1 MNPQGRGKDD
11 FVGTS
16 SSFAELASSMGV
28 PQPME
33 GLHDAGP
40 PPFLIKTYDIVED
53 PTTNHIVSW
62 SRGYNSFIVWDPQT
76 FAMSLLPRY
85 FKHSNFSSFVRQLNT
100 YGFRKVDPD
109 RWEFANEGFLR
120 GQRHLLKDI
129 RRRNTSSPQASQ
141 QALDSSVEV
150 GRFGPD
156 REIDRL
162 RRDKQ
167 VLMLELIKLR
177 QQQQNTRTFIQ
188 LIEEKLKRTEMKQR
202 NTMSFLARALQ
213 NPTFLHKLV
222 QQKDKMKELEEA
234 ISKKRRRH
242 INQGPSNFEVGE
254 VGEGELGQG
263 VLGGTFV
270 KMEPEEYG
278 SDIADLQVLELEL
291 AMDMQGQF
299 VDQNTLEGET
309 MERSDEI
316 GNKGKEL
323 DERFWEDLLMN
334 DDIEEEANV
343 LGVGNEDD
351 EEEDIDVLVKQLY
364 YSGSIPK

>member
-11 FVGTS
+11 FVGAS
-16 SSFAELASSMGV
+16 SSFAEVASSMGA

-53 PTTNHIVSW
+53 STTNHIVSW
-62 SRGYNSFIVWDPQT
+62 SRGNNSFIVWDPQT
-76 FAMSLLPRY
+76 FALSLLPKY

-120 GQRHLLKDI
+120 GQRHLLKNI
-129 RRRNTSSPQASQ
+129 RRRKTPSPQASQ
-141 QALDSSVEV
+141 QALDSCVEV
-150 GRFGPD
+150 GRFGVD

-188 LIEEKLKRTEMKQR
+188 LMEEKLKQTEMKQR
-202 NTMSFLARALQ
+202 NTISFLARALQ
-213 NPTFLHKLV
+213 KPTFLHKLV

-234 ISKKRRRH
+234 ISKKRRRR
-242 INQGPSNFEVGE
+242 INQGPTNFEVGE
-254 VGEGELGQG
+254 LGEG

-270 KMEPEEYG
+270 KIEPEEYG
-278 SDIADLQVLELEL
+278 SDIADLHVLELEL

-299 VDQNTLEGET
+299 LDQNTLEEESV
-309 MERSDEI
+309 ERSDEI
-316 GNKGKEL
+316 GDKGKEL

-334 DDIEEEANV
+334 DDIDEEATV
-343 LGVGNEDD
+343 LGVGDEDD
-351 EEEDIDVLVKQLY
+351 EEEDIDVLVKQLD